1 MDFPLRTGDGGC
13 SSAMTV
19 KGKTIK
25 NNQSTF
31 IIMKTNKITLIFLLL
46 LAFASGTFAQGFI
59 EGTVYEETENG
70 ERTPLPGV
78 NVYWKIVNEGV
89 VTDANGHYKIPL
101 HERIGCLVFSCISYE
116 NDTIHHLVEPAHYDH
131 VFHSVHML
139 NEVEIQAR
147 EKASFINPIKAIA
160 VQEITSENL
169 KRAACCTLA
178 GSFENNA
185 SVDVAYS
192 DAVTGAKQIQLLG
205 LSGIYTQ
212 MMTEIIPNFRGLA
225 STFGLNYVPGTWM
238 NGIQVSKGTSSVR
251 NGFESITGQINVDY
265 KEPLPDKSE
274 KVFLNLYANSMLMT
288 DFNFNGRVKVGKN
301 DGIML
306 FGHVSHNHMKMD
318 GNNDT
323 FLDDPMT
330 TQYNV
335 FLRYTHP
342 HKGRVGCK
350 LGLKALKET
359 RLGGQMDFDPK
370 HRLDAGYNFYGIGI
384 NTERYEAFAK
394 GGYHFDR
401 KDTSLGTQ
409 HQVTYHKVNSY
420 YGLTDYNAN
429 QLSYYGNLLFD
440 SYIVN
445 DHHSYSVG
453 ASYTYD
459 KYNEHLNDS
468 AFQRVEHVPGA
479 FVEYNFTDDHHW
491 NVIAGFRADYNSYY
505 HKMLYTPRLHV
516 RFKTHD
522 ELAIR
527 VSAGRGYRSPNV
539 LAENSTMLASAREIV
554 FVDTPKM
561 EEAWNYGIN
570 LTKGFDIGW
579 RELTIQADFYR
590 TDFVNQIVL
599 DRDADAHQIRIYNLD
614 GKSYSNS
621 AQIEVN
627 CEVFKDFDL
636 TLAFRYNDVKMTIN
650 DTVREKPFVNRYKG
664 LITMSYAPGTW
675 QFDLTTQFNGDSRV
689 PSLAGNA
696 TAVTAEQNIERSPF
710 YVIMNAQIMK
720 KLGKCWEIYVGG
732 ENLTNFK
739 QTNPIIAASNPNSED
754 FDASMVWGPLSGIR
768 AYLGVR
774 FQIK

>member
-1 MDFPLRTGDGGC
+1 
-13 SSAMTV
+13 
-19 KGKTIK
+19 
-25 NNQSTF
+25 
-31 IIMKTNKITLIFLLL
+31 MKTNKITLITLLL
-46 LAFASGTFAQGFI
+46 MAFATTAFAQGFI
-59 EGTVYEETENG
+59 EGTVYEQNENG
-70 ERTPLPGV
+70 EKTPLPGV

-89 VTDANGHYKIPL
+89 VTDAHGHYKIPL

-116 NDTIHHLVEPAHYDH
+116 NDTIHHMVEPAHYDH
-131 VFHSVHML
+131 IFNSAHIL
-139 NEVEIQAR
+139 NEVEIKAR
-147 EKASFINPIKAIA
+147 EKASYINPITPMA
-160 VQEITSENL
+160 VQNITSESL

-185 SVDVAYS
+185 SVDVNYS

-251 NGFESITGQINVDY
+251 NGYESITGQINVDY
-265 KEPLPDKSE
+265 KEPLPNKSE
-274 KVFLNLYANSMLMT
+274 KVFFNLYANSMLMT

-306 FGHVSHNHMKMD
+306 FGHVSHNFMKMD
-318 GNNDT
+318 DNGDT

-335 FLRYTHP
+335 FLRYNHP
-342 HKGRVGCK
+342 HIGHFGCK
-350 LGLKALKET
+350 LGIKALKET

-370 HRLDAGYNFYGIGI
+370 HRLDEGYNLYGISI

-401 KDTSLGTQ
+401 KDTSLGLQ
-409 HQVTYHKVNSY
+409 QQVTYHKMNSY

-429 QLSYYGNLLFD
+429 QFSYYANLLFD

-445 DHHSYSVG
+445 DHHTYSVG

-459 KYNEHLNDS
+459 KYDEHLKDS
-468 AFQRVEHVPGA
+468 SFLRVEQVPGVFA
-479 FVEYNFTDDHHW
+479 EYVFNDDHHW
-491 NVIAGFRADYNSYY
+491 SVIAGFRADYNTYY
-505 HKMLYTPRLHV
+505 KKMLYTPRLHI

-522 ELAIR
+522 DFAIR
-527 VSAGRGYRSPNV
+527 VSAGKGYRSPNV
-539 LAENSTMLASAREIV
+539 LAENSTMLASARRIV
-554 FVDTPKM
+554 FKNTPKM
-561 EEAWNYGIN
+561 EDAWNYGIN
-570 LTKGFDIGW
+570 LTKSITFGW
-579 RELTIQADFYR
+579 RDLILQADFYR

-599 DRDADAHQIRIYNLD
+599 DRDADAHQVRIYNLD

-621 AQIEVN
+621 AQIEAN
-627 CEVFKDFDL
+627 CEIFKDFDL

-650 DTVREKPFVNRYKG
+650 DTLREKPFVNRYKG
-664 LITMSYAPGTW
+664 LVTMSYAPGTW
-675 QFDLTTQFNGDSRV
+675 QFDFTTQFNGDSRV
-689 PSLAGNA
+689 PDLSGNA
-696 TAVTAEQNIERSPF
+696 TAVAHGQDIRRSPF
-710 YVIMNAQIMK
+710 YVIMNAQVMK
-720 KLGKCWEIYVGG
+720 KLGKCWEIYIGG
-732 ENLTNFK
+732 ENLTNYTQK
-739 QTNPIIAASNPNSED
+739 YPIISAENPMSED
-754 FDASMVWGPLSGIR
+754 FDASMVWGPLSGMR

-774 FQIK
+774 FSIK

>member
-1 MDFPLRTGDGGC
+1 
-13 SSAMTV
+13 
-19 KGKTIK
+19 
-25 NNQSTF
+25 
-31 IIMKTNKITLIFLLL
+31 MKTNKITLITLLL
-46 LAFASGTFAQGFI
+46 MAFATTAFAQGFI
-59 EGTVYEETENG
+59 EGTVYEQNENG
-70 ERTPLPGV
+70 EKTPLPGV

-89 VTDANGHYKIPL
+89 VTDAHGHYKIPL

-116 NDTIHHLVEPAHYDH
+116 NDTIHHMVEPAHYDH
-131 VFHSVHML
+131 IFNSAHIL
-139 NEVEIQAR
+139 NEVEIKAR
-147 EKASFINPIKAIA
+147 EKASYINPITPMA
-160 VQEITSENL
+160 VQNITSESL

-185 SVDVAYS
+185 SVDVNYS

-251 NGFESITGQINVDY
+251 NGYESITGQINVDY
-265 KEPLPDKSE
+265 KEPLPNKSE
-274 KVFLNLYANSMLMT
+274 KVFFNLYANSMLMT

-306 FGHVSHNHMKMD
+306 FGHVSHNFMKMD
-318 GNNDT
+318 DNGDT

-335 FLRYTHP
+335 FLRYNHP
-342 HKGRVGCK
+342 HIGHFGCK
-350 LGLKALKET
+350 LGIKALKET

-370 HRLDAGYNFYGIGI
+370 HRLDDGYNLYGIGI

-401 KDTSLGTQ
+401 KDTSFGMQ

-429 QLSYYGNLLFD
+429 QLSYYANLLFD

-445 DHHSYSVG
+445 DHHTYSVG
-453 ASYTYD
+453 ASYTFD
-459 KYNEHLNDS
+459 KYDEHLKDS
-468 AFQRVEHVPGA
+468 TFLRVEQVPGVFA
-479 FVEYNFTDDHHW
+479 EYVFNDDHHW
-491 NVIAGFRADYNSYY
+491 SVIAGFRADYNTYY
-505 HKMLYTPRLHV
+505 KKILYTPRLHI

-522 ELAIR
+522 DFAIR
-527 VSAGRGYRSPNV
+527 VSAGKGYRSPNV
-539 LAENSTMLASAREIV
+539 LAENSTMLASARRIV
-554 FVDTPKM
+554 FKNTPKM
-561 EEAWNYGIN
+561 EDAWNYGIN
-570 LTKGFDIGW
+570 LTKSITFGW
-579 RELTIQADFYR
+579 RDLILQADFYR

-599 DRDADAHQIRIYNLD
+599 DRDADAHQVRIYNLD

-621 AQIEVN
+621 AQIEAN
-627 CEVFKDFDL
+627 CEIFKDFDL

-650 DTVREKPFVNRYKG
+650 DTLREKPFVNRYKG
-664 LITMSYAPGTW
+664 LVTMSYAPGTW
-675 QFDLTTQFNGDSRV
+675 QFDFTTQFNGDSRV
-689 PSLAGNA
+689 PDLSGNA
-696 TAVTAEQNIERSPF
+696 TAVAHGQDIRRSPF
-710 YVIMNAQIMK
+710 YVIMNAQVMK
-720 KLGKCWEIYVGG
+720 KLGKCWEIYIGG
-732 ENLTNFK
+732 ENLTNYTQK
-739 QTNPIIAASNPNSED
+739 YPIISAENPMSED
-754 FDASMVWGPLSGIR
+754 FDASMVWGPLSGVR

-774 FQIK
+774 FSIK

>member
-1 MDFPLRTGDGGC
+1 
-13 SSAMTV
+13 
-19 KGKTIK
+19 
-25 NNQSTF
+25 
-31 IIMKTNKITLIFLLL
+31 MKTNKITFIILLL
-46 LAFASGTFAQGFI
+46 MAFATTAFAQGFI
-59 EGTVYEETENG
+59 EGTVYEQNENG
-70 ERTPLPGV
+70 EKTPLPGV

-89 VTDANGHYKIPL
+89 VTDAHGHYKIPL

-116 NDTIHHLVEPAHYDH
+116 NDTIHHMVEPAHYDH
-131 VFHSVHML
+131 IFNSAHIL
-139 NEVEIQAR
+139 NEVEIKAR
-147 EKASFINPIKAIA
+147 EKASYINPITPMA
-160 VQEITSENL
+160 VQNITSESL

-185 SVDVAYS
+185 SVDVNYS

-251 NGFESITGQINVDY
+251 NGYESITGQINVDY
-265 KEPLPDKSE
+265 KEPLPNKSE
-274 KVFLNLYANSMLMT
+274 KVFFNLYANSMLMT

-306 FGHVSHNHMKMD
+306 FGHVSHNFMKMD
-318 GNNDT
+318 DNGDT

-335 FLRYTHP
+335 FLRYNHP
-342 HKGRVGCK
+342 HIGHFGCK
-350 LGLKALKET
+350 LGIKALKET

-370 HRLDAGYNFYGIGI
+370 HRLDEGYNLYGIGI

-401 KDTSLGTQ
+401 KDTSLGLQ
-409 HQVTYHKVNSY
+409 QQVTYHKMNSY

-429 QLSYYGNLLFD
+429 QLSYYANLLFD

-445 DHHSYSVG
+445 DHHTYSVG

-459 KYNEHLNDS
+459 KYDEHLKDS
-468 AFQRVEHVPGA
+468 SFLRVEQVPGVFA
-479 FVEYNFTDDHHW
+479 EYVFNDDHHW
-491 NVIAGFRADYNSYY
+491 SVIAGFRADYNTYY
-505 HKMLYTPRLHV
+505 KKMLYTPRLHI

-522 ELAIR
+522 DFAIR
-527 VSAGRGYRSPNV
+527 VSAGKGYRSPNV
-539 LAENSTMLASAREIV
+539 LAENSTMLASARRIV
-554 FVDTPKM
+554 FKNTPKM
-561 EEAWNYGIN
+561 EDAWNYGIN
-570 LTKGFDIGW
+570 LTKSITFGW
-579 RELTIQADFYR
+579 RDLILQADFYR

-599 DRDADAHQIRIYNLD
+599 DRDADAHQVRIYNLD

-621 AQIEVN
+621 VQIEAN

-650 DTVREKPFVNRYKG
+650 DTLREKPFVNRYKG
-664 LITMSYAPGTW
+664 LVTMSYAPGTW
-675 QFDLTTQFNGDSRV
+675 QFDFTTQFNGDSRV
-689 PSLAGNA
+689 PDLSGNA
-696 TAVTAEQNIERSPF
+696 TAVAHGQDIRRSPF
-710 YVIMNAQIMK
+710 YVIMNAQVMK
-720 KLGKCWEIYVGG
+720 KLGKCWEIYIGG
-732 ENLTNFK
+732 ENLTNYTQK
-739 QTNPIIAASNPNSED
+739 YPIISAENPTSED
-754 FDASMVWGPLSGIR
+754 FDASMVWGPLSGVR

-774 FQIK
+774 FSIK

>member
-1 MDFPLRTGDGGC
+1 
-13 SSAMTV
+13 
-19 KGKTIK
+19 
-25 NNQSTF
+25 
-31 IIMKTNKITLIFLLL
+31 MKTNKITLITLLL
-46 LAFASGTFAQGFI
+46 MAFATTAFAQGFI
-59 EGTVYEETENG
+59 EGTVYEQNENG
-70 ERTPLPGV
+70 EKTPLPGV

-89 VTDANGHYKIPL
+89 VTDAHGHYKIPL

-116 NDTIHHLVEPAHYDH
+116 NDTIHHMVEPAHYDH
-131 VFHSVHML
+131 IFNSAHML
-139 NEVEIQAR
+139 NEVEIKAR
-147 EKASFINPIKAIA
+147 EKASYINPITPMA
-160 VQEITSENL
+160 VQNITSESL

-185 SVDVAYS
+185 SVDVNYS

-251 NGFESITGQINVDY
+251 NGYESITGQINVDY
-265 KEPLPDKSE
+265 KEPLPNKSE
-274 KVFLNLYANSMLMT
+274 KVFFNLYANSMLMT

-306 FGHVSHNHMKMD
+306 FGHVSHNFMKMD
-318 GNNDT
+318 DNGDT

-335 FLRYTHP
+335 FLRYNHP
-342 HKGRVGCK
+342 HIGHFGCK
-350 LGLKALKET
+350 LGIKALKET

-370 HRLDAGYNFYGIGI
+370 HRLEEGYNLYGISI

-401 KDTSLGTQ
+401 KDTSLGLQ
-409 HQVTYHKVNSY
+409 QQVTYHKMNSY

-429 QLSYYGNLLFD
+429 QLSYYANLLFD

-445 DHHSYSVG
+445 DHHTYSVG

-459 KYNEHLNDS
+459 KYDEHLKDS
-468 AFQRVEHVPGA
+468 TFLRVEQVPGVFA
-479 FVEYNFTDDHHW
+479 EYVFNDDHHW
-491 NVIAGFRADYNSYY
+491 SVIAGFRADYNTYY
-505 HKMLYTPRLHV
+505 KKMLYTPRLHI

-522 ELAIR
+522 DFAIR
-527 VSAGRGYRSPNV
+527 VSAGKGYRSPNV
-539 LAENSTMLASAREIV
+539 LAENSTMLASARRIV
-554 FVDTPKM
+554 FKNTPKM
-561 EEAWNYGIN
+561 EDAWNYGIN
-570 LTKGFDIGW
+570 LTKSITFGW
-579 RELTIQADFYR
+579 RDLILQADFYR

-621 AQIEVN
+621 AQIEAN
-627 CEVFKDFDL
+627 CEIFKDFDL
-636 TLAFRYNDVKMTIN
+636 TLAFRFNDVKMTIN
-650 DTVREKPFVNRYKG
+650 DTLREKPFVNRYKG
-664 LITMSYAPGTW
+664 LVTMSYAPGTW
-675 QFDLTTQFNGDSRV
+675 QFDFTTQFNGDSRV
-689 PSLAGNA
+689 PDLSGNA
-696 TAVTAEQNIERSPF
+696 TALAHGQDIRRSPF
-710 YVIMNAQIMK
+710 YVIMNAQVMK
-720 KLGKCWEIYVGG
+720 KLGKCWEIYIGG
-732 ENLTNFK
+732 ENLTNYTQK
-739 QTNPIIAASNPNSED
+739 YPIISAENPMSED
-754 FDASMVWGPLSGIR
+754 FDASMVWGPLSGVR

-774 FQIK
+774 FSIK

>member
-1 MDFPLRTGDGGC
+1 
-13 SSAMTV
+13 
-19 KGKTIK
+19 
-25 NNQSTF
+25 
-31 IIMKTNKITLIFLLL
+31 MKTNKITLITLLL
-46 LAFASGTFAQGFI
+46 MAFATTAFAQGFI
-59 EGTVYEETENG
+59 EGTVYEQNENG
-70 ERTPLPGV
+70 EKTPLPGV

-89 VTDANGHYKIPL
+89 VTDAHGHYKIPL

-116 NDTIHHLVEPAHYDH
+116 NDTIHHMVEPAHYDH
-131 VFHSVHML
+131 IFNSAHML
-139 NEVEIQAR
+139 NEVEIKAR
-147 EKASFINPIKAIA
+147 EKASYINPITPMA
-160 VQEITSENL
+160 VQNITSESL

-185 SVDVAYS
+185 SVDVNYS

-251 NGFESITGQINVDY
+251 NGYESITGQIND
-265 KEPLPDKSE
+265 
-274 KVFLNLYANSMLMT
+274 LYANSMLMT

-306 FGHVSHNHMKMD
+306 FGHVSHNFMKMD
-318 GNNDT
+318 DNGDT

-335 FLRYTHP
+335 FLRYNHP
-342 HKGRVGCK
+342 HIGHFGCK
-350 LGLKALKET
+350 LGIKALKET

-370 HRLDAGYNFYGIGI
+370 HRLEEGYNLYGISI

-401 KDTSLGTQ
+401 KDTSLGLQ
-409 HQVTYHKVNSY
+409 QQVTYHKMNSY

-429 QLSYYGNLLFD
+429 QLSYYANLLFD

-445 DHHSYSVG
+445 DHHTYSVG

-459 KYNEHLNDS
+459 KYDEHLKDS
-468 AFQRVEHVPGA
+468 TFLRVEQVPGVFA
-479 FVEYNFTDDHHW
+479 EYVFNDDHHW
-491 NVIAGFRADYNSYY
+491 SVIAGFRADYNTYY
-505 HKMLYTPRLHV
+505 KKMLYTPRLHI

-522 ELAIR
+522 DFAIR
-527 VSAGRGYRSPNV
+527 VSAGKGYRSPNV
-539 LAENSTMLASAREIV
+539 LAENSTMLASARRIV
-554 FVDTPKM
+554 FKNTPKM
-561 EEAWNYGIN
+561 EDAWNYGIN
-570 LTKGFDIGW
+570 LTKSITFGW
-579 RELTIQADFYR
+579 RDLILQADFYR

-621 AQIEVN
+621 AQIEAN
-627 CEVFKDFDL
+627 CEIFKDFDL
-636 TLAFRYNDVKMTIN
+636 TLAFRFNDVKMTIN
-650 DTVREKPFVNRYKG
+650 DTLREKPFVNRYKG
-664 LITMSYAPGTW
+664 LVTMSYAPGTW
-675 QFDLTTQFNGDSRV
+675 QFDFTTQFNGDSRV
-689 PSLAGNA
+689 PDLSGNA
-696 TAVTAEQNIERSPF
+696 TALAHGQDIRRSPF
-710 YVIMNAQIMK
+710 YVIMNAQVMK
-720 KLGKCWEIYVGG
+720 KLGKCWEIYIGG
-732 ENLTNFK
+732 ENLTNYTQK
-739 QTNPIIAASNPNSED
+739 YPIISAENPMSED
-754 FDASMVWGPLSGIR
+754 FDASMVWGPLSGVR

-774 FQIK
+774 FSIK

>member
-1 MDFPLRTGDGGC
+1 
-13 SSAMTV
+13 
-19 KGKTIK
+19 
-25 NNQSTF
+25 
-31 IIMKTNKITLIFLLL
+31 MKTNKITLIILFLM
-46 LAFASGTFAQGFI
+46 AFASTTFAQGYI
-59 EGTVYEETENG
+59 EGTVYEEAENG
-70 ERTPLPGV
+70 ERIPLPGV
-78 NVYWKIVNEGV
+78 NVYWKIVNEGT
-89 VTDANGHYKIPL
+89 VTDAHGHYKIPL

-116 NDTIHHLVEPAHYDH
+116 NDTVHHMVEPAHYDH
-131 VFHSVHML
+131 VFHAVHML
-139 NEVEIQAR
+139 NEVEIAAR
-147 EKASFINPIKAIA
+147 QKATYINPITPMA
-160 VQEITSENL
+160 VQNITSENL

-185 SVDVAYS
+185 SVDVNYS

-251 NGFESITGQINVDY
+251 NGYESITGQINVDY
-265 KEPLPDKSE
+265 KEPVKDKSE
-274 KVFLNLYANSMLMT
+274 KVFFNLYANSMLMT

-318 GNNDT
+318 GNGDS
-323 FLDDPMT
+323 FMDDPMT

-335 FLRYTHP
+335 FLRYNHP
-342 HKGRVGCK
+342 HIGRFGCK
-350 LGLKALKET
+350 LGIKALKEN

-370 HRLDAGYNFYGIGI
+370 HRLDAGYNLYGIGI

-394 GGYHFDR
+394 CGYHFDR
-401 KDTSLGTQ
+401 KDTSIGLQ
-409 HQVTYHKVNSY
+409 QQVTYHKMDSY

-429 QLSYYGNLLFD
+429 QLSYYANLLFD

-445 DHHSYSVG
+445 DHHTYSVG

-468 AFQRVEHVPGA
+468 TFKRIEHVPGVFA
-479 FVEYNFTDDHHW
+479 EYVFNDDHHW
-491 NVIAGFRADYNSYY
+491 SVIAGFRADYNSYY
-505 HKMLYTPRLHV
+505 KKILYTPRLHV

-522 ELAIR
+522 DFALR
-527 VSAGRGYRSPNV
+527 VSAGKGYRSPNI
-539 LAENSTMLASAREIV
+539 LAENSTMLASAREII

-561 EEAWNYGIN
+561 EDAWNYGIN
-570 LTKGFDIGW
+570 LTKSFSFGW
-579 RELTIQADFYR
+579 RELILQADFYR
-590 TDFVNQIVL
+590 TDFVNQIIL
-599 DRDADAHQIRIYNLD
+599 DRDADAHQVRIYNLD

-621 AQIEVN
+621 AQIEAN
-627 CEVFKDFDL
+627 CEIFKDFDL

-650 DTVREKPFVNRYKG
+650 DTLREKPFVNRYKG
-664 LITMSYAPGTW
+664 LVTMSYAPGTW
-675 QFDLTTQFNGDSRV
+675 QFDFTTQFNGDSRV
-689 PSLAGNA
+689 PNLAGNA
-696 TAVTAEQNIERSPF
+696 TAIENGQNIGRSPF
-710 YVIMNAQIMK
+710 YIIMNAQITK

-732 ENLTNFK
+732 ENLTNYT
-739 QTNPIIAASNPNSED
+739 QTHPIIAASDPQSDD

-774 FQIK
+774 FQVK

>member
-1 MDFPLRTGDGGC
+1 M
-13 SSAMTV
+13 
-19 KGKTIK
+19 
-25 NNQSTF
+25 
-31 IIMKTNKITLIFLLL
+31 
-46 LAFASGTFAQGFI
+46 AFATTAFAQGFI
-59 EGTVYEETENG
+59 EGTVYEQNENG
-70 ERTPLPGV
+70 EKTPLPGV

-89 VTDANGHYKIPL
+89 VTDAHGHYKIPL

-116 NDTIHHLVEPAHYDH
+116 NDTIHHMVEPAHYDH
-131 VFHSVHML
+131 IFNSAHIL
-139 NEVEIQAR
+139 NEVEIKAR
-147 EKASFINPIKAIA
+147 EKASYINPITPMA
-160 VQEITSENL
+160 VQNITSESL

-185 SVDVAYS
+185 SVDVNYS

-251 NGFESITGQINVDY
+251 NGYESITGQINVDY
-265 KEPLPDKSE
+265 KEPLPNKSE
-274 KVFLNLYANSMLMT
+274 KVFFNLYANSMLMT

-306 FGHVSHNHMKMD
+306 FGHVSHNFMKMD
-318 GNNDT
+318 DNGDT

-335 FLRYTHP
+335 FLRYNHP
-342 HKGRVGCK
+342 HIGHFGCK
-350 LGLKALKET
+350 LGIKALKET

-370 HRLDAGYNFYGIGI
+370 HRLEEGYNLYGISI

-401 KDTSLGTQ
+401 KDTSLGLQ

-429 QLSYYGNLLFD
+429 QLSYYANLLFD

-445 DHHSYSVG
+445 DHHTYSVG

-459 KYNEHLNDS
+459 KYDEHLKDS
-468 AFQRVEHVPGA
+468 TFLRVEQVPGVFA
-479 FVEYNFTDDHHW
+479 EYVFNDDHHW
-491 NVIAGFRADYNSYY
+491 SVIAGFRADYNTYY
-505 HKMLYTPRLHV
+505 KKMLYTPRLHI

-522 ELAIR
+522 DFAIR
-527 VSAGRGYRSPNV
+527 VSAGKGYRSPNV
-539 LAENSTMLASAREIV
+539 LAENSTMLASARRIV
-554 FVDTPKM
+554 FKNTPKM
-561 EEAWNYGIN
+561 EDAWNYGIN
-570 LTKGFDIGW
+570 LTKSITFGW
-579 RELTIQADFYR
+579 RDLILQADFYR

-599 DRDADAHQIRIYNLD
+599 DRDADAHQVRIYNLD

-621 AQIEVN
+621 AQIEAN
-627 CEVFKDFDL
+627 CEIFKDFDL

-650 DTVREKPFVNRYKG
+650 DTLREKPFVNRYKG
-664 LITMSYAPGTW
+664 LVTMSYAPGTW
-675 QFDLTTQFNGDSRV
+675 QFDFTTQFNGDSRV
-689 PSLAGNA
+689 PDLSGNA
-696 TAVTAEQNIERSPF
+696 TAVAHGQDIRRSPF
-710 YVIMNAQIMK
+710 YVIMNAQVMK
-720 KLGKCWEIYVGG
+720 KLGKCWEIYIGG
-732 ENLTNFK
+732 ENLTNYTQK
-739 QTNPIIAASNPNSED
+739 YPIISAENPMSED
-754 FDASMVWGPLSGIR
+754 FDASMVWGPLSGVR

-774 FQIK
+774 FSIK

>member
-1 MDFPLRTGDGGC
+1 
-13 SSAMTV
+13 
-19 KGKTIK
+19 
-25 NNQSTF
+25 
-31 IIMKTNKITLIFLLL
+31 MKTNKITLITLLL
-46 LAFASGTFAQGFI
+46 MAFATTAFAQGFI
-59 EGTVYEETENG
+59 EGTVYEQNENG
-70 ERTPLPGV
+70 EKTPLPGV

-89 VTDANGHYKIPL
+89 VTDAHGHYKIPL

-116 NDTIHHLVEPAHYDH
+116 NDTIHHMVEPAHYDH
-131 VFHSVHML
+131 IFNSAHIL
-139 NEVEIQAR
+139 NEVEIKAR
-147 EKASFINPIKAIA
+147 EKASYINPITPMA
-160 VQEITSENL
+160 VQNITSESL

-185 SVDVAYS
+185 SVDVNYS

-251 NGFESITGQINVDY
+251 NGYESITGQINVDY
-265 KEPLPDKSE
+265 KEPLPNKSE
-274 KVFLNLYANSMLMT
+274 KVFFNFYANSMLMT

-306 FGHVSHNHMKMD
+306 FGHVSHNFMKMD
-318 GNNDT
+318 DNGDT

-335 FLRYTHP
+335 FLRYNHP
-342 HKGRVGCK
+342 HIGHFGCK
-350 LGLKALKET
+350 LGIKALKET

-370 HRLDAGYNFYGIGI
+370 HRLDEGYNLYGIGI

-401 KDTSLGTQ
+401 KDTSLGLQ
-409 HQVTYHKVNSY
+409 QQVTYHKMNSY

-429 QLSYYGNLLFD
+429 QLSYYANLLFD

-445 DHHSYSVG
+445 DHHTYSVG

-459 KYNEHLNDS
+459 KYDEHLKDS
-468 AFQRVEHVPGA
+468 SFLRVEQVPGVFA
-479 FVEYNFTDDHHW
+479 EYVFNDDHHW
-491 NVIAGFRADYNSYY
+491 SVIAGFRADYNTYY
-505 HKMLYTPRLHV
+505 KKMLYTPRLHI

-522 ELAIR
+522 DFAIR
-527 VSAGRGYRSPNV
+527 VSAGKGYRSPNV
-539 LAENSTMLASAREIV
+539 LAENSTMLASARRIV
-554 FVDTPKM
+554 FKNTPKM
-561 EEAWNYGIN
+561 EDAWNYGIN
-570 LTKGFDIGW
+570 LTKSITFGW
-579 RELTIQADFYR
+579 RDLILQADFYR

-599 DRDADAHQIRIYNLD
+599 DRDADAHQVRIYNLD

-621 AQIEVN
+621 AQIEAN
-627 CEVFKDFDL
+627 CEIFKDFDL

-650 DTVREKPFVNRYKG
+650 DTLREKPFVNRYKG
-664 LITMSYAPGTW
+664 LVTMSYAPGTW
-675 QFDLTTQFNGDSRV
+675 QFDFTTQFNGDSRV
-689 PSLAGNA
+689 PDLSGNA
-696 TAVTAEQNIERSPF
+696 TAVAHGQDIRRSPF
-710 YVIMNAQIMK
+710 YVIMNAQVMK
-720 KLGKCWEIYVGG
+720 KLGKCWEIYIGG
-732 ENLTNFK
+732 ENLTNYTQK
-739 QTNPIIAASNPNSED
+739 YPIISAENPMSED
-754 FDASMVWGPLSGIR
+754 FDASMVWGPLSGVR

-774 FQIK
+774 FSIK

>member
-1 MDFPLRTGDGGC
+1 
-13 SSAMTV
+13 
-19 KGKTIK
+19 
-25 NNQSTF
+25 
-31 IIMKTNKITLIFLLL
+31 MKTNKITLITLLL
-46 LAFASGTFAQGFI
+46 MAFATTAFAQGFI
-59 EGTVYEETENG
+59 EGTVYEQNENG
-70 ERTPLPGV
+70 EKTPLPGV

-89 VTDANGHYKIPL
+89 VTDAHGHYKIPL

-116 NDTIHHLVEPAHYDH
+116 NDTVHHMVEPAHYDH
-131 VFHSVHML
+131 VFHAVHML
-139 NEVEIQAR
+139 NEVEIAAR
-147 EKASFINPIKAIA
+147 QKATYINPITPMA
-160 VQEITSENL
+160 VQNITSENL

-185 SVDVAYS
+185 SVDVNYS

-251 NGFESITGQINVDY
+251 NGYESITGQINVDY
-265 KEPLPDKSE
+265 KEPVKDKSE
-274 KVFLNLYANSMLMT
+274 NVFFNLYANSMLMT

-318 GNNDT
+318 GNGDS
-323 FLDDPMT
+323 FMDDPMT

-335 FLRYTHP
+335 FLRYNHP
-342 HKGRVGCK
+342 HIGRFGCK
-350 LGLKALKET
+350 LGIKALKEN

-370 HRLDAGYNFYGIGI
+370 HRLDAGYNLYGIGI

-394 GGYHFDR
+394 CGYHFDR
-401 KDTSLGTQ
+401 KDTSIGLQ
-409 HQVTYHKVNSY
+409 QQVTYHKMDSY

-429 QLSYYGNLLFD
+429 QLSYYANLLFD

-445 DHHSYSVG
+445 DHHTYSVG

-468 AFQRVEHVPGA
+468 TFKRIEHVPGIFA
-479 FVEYNFTDDHHW
+479 EYVFNDDHHW
-491 NVIAGFRADYNSYY
+491 SVIAGFRADYNSYY
-505 HKMLYTPRLHV
+505 KKILYTPRLHV

-522 ELAIR
+522 DFALR
-527 VSAGRGYRSPNV
+527 VSAGKGYRSPNI
-539 LAENSTMLASAREIV
+539 LAENSTMLASAREII

-561 EEAWNYGIN
+561 EDAWNYGIN
-570 LTKGFDIGW
+570 LTKSFSFGW
-579 RELTIQADFYR
+579 RELILQADFYR

-599 DRDADAHQIRIYNLD
+599 DRDADAHQIRIYNLN

-621 AQIEVN
+621 AQIEAN
-627 CEVFKDFDL
+627 CEIFKDFDL

-650 DTVREKPFVNRYKG
+650 DSLREKPFVNRYKG

-675 QFDLTTQFNGDSRV
+675 QFDFTTQFNGDSRV
-689 PSLAGNA
+689 PDLSGNA
-696 TAVTAEQNIERSPF
+696 TAVANHQNIGRSPF
-710 YVIMNAQIMK
+710 YVIMNAQITK
-720 KLGKCWEIYVGG
+720 KLGKHWELYVGG
-732 ENLTNFK
+732 ENLTNYTQK
-739 QTNPIIAASNPNSED
+739 YPIISANNPTSED

-774 FQIK
+774 FQVK

>member
-1 MDFPLRTGDGGC
+1 
-13 SSAMTV
+13 
-19 KGKTIK
+19 
-25 NNQSTF
+25 
-31 IIMKTNKITLIFLLL
+31 MKTKQLSIITILLFTFATS
-46 LAFASGTFAQGFI
+46 AFAQDFI
-59 EGTVYEETENG
+59 EGTVYEEAANG

-78 NVYWKIVNEGV
+78 NVYWKIVNEGT

-116 NDTIHHLVEPAHYDH
+116 NDTVHHMVEPAHYDH
-131 VFHSVHML
+131 VFKAIHML
-139 NEVEIQAR
+139 NEVEIAAR
-147 EKASFINPIKAIA
+147 QKATYINPIKAIA

-185 SVDVAYS
+185 SVDVNYS

-225 STFGLNYVPGTWM
+225 STFGLNYVPGNWM

-251 NGFESITGQINVDY
+251 NGYESITGQINVDY
-265 KEPLPDKSE
+265 KEPLPNKSE
-274 KVFLNLYANSMLMT
+274 KVFFNLYANSMAMT
-288 DFNFNGRVKVGKN
+288 DFNFNVRTKVGKQ

-306 FGHVSHNHMKMD
+306 FGHVSHNFMKMD
-318 GNNDT
+318 GNGDS
-323 FLDDPMT
+323 FMDDPMT

-335 FLRYTHP
+335 FMRYNHP
-342 HKGRVGCK
+342 HTGRFGCK
-350 LGLKALKET
+350 LGIKALKEN

-370 HRLDAGYNFYGIGI
+370 HRLDEGYNLFGIGI

-394 GGYHFDR
+394 CGYHFDR
-401 KDTSLGTQ
+401 KDTSLGLQ
-409 HQVTYHKVNSY
+409 QQVTYHKMDSY

-429 QLSYYGNLLFD
+429 QLSYYANLLFD

-445 DHHSYSVG
+445 DHHTYSVG

-459 KYNEHLNDS
+459 KYDEHLNDS
-468 AFQRVEHVPGA
+468 TLQRIEQVPGA
-479 FVEYNFTDDHHW
+479 FAEYVFNDNHHW
-491 NVIAGFRADYNSYY
+491 SVIAGFRADYNPYY

-522 ELAIR
+522 DFALR
-527 VSAGRGYRSPNV
+527 LSAGKGYRSPNI
-539 LAENSTMLASAREIV
+539 LAENSTMLASSRVIR
-554 FVDTPKM
+554 FLDTPKM
-561 EEAWNYGIN
+561 EDAWNYGIN
-570 LTKGFDIGW
+570 VTKSITFGW
-579 RELTIQADFYR
+579 RELILQADFYR
-590 TDFVNQIVL
+590 TDFINQIVL
-599 DRDADAHQIRIYNLD
+599 DRDVNAHEVRIYNLN

-621 AQIEVN
+621 AQIEAN
-627 CEVFKDFDL
+627 CEIFKDFDL

-650 DTVREKPFVNRYKG
+650 DSLMEKPFVNRYKG
-664 LITMSYAPGTW
+664 LVTMSYAPSTW
-675 QFDLTTQFNGDSRV
+675 QFDFTTQFNGDSRV
-689 PSLAGNA
+689 PNLNGNA
-696 TAVTAEQNIERSPF
+696 TAMANHQNIGRSPF
-710 YVIMNAQIMK
+710 YVIMNAQITK
-720 KLGKCWEIYVGG
+720 KLGEHWEVYVGG
-732 ENLTNFK
+732 ENLTNYK
-739 QTNPIIAASNPNSED
+739 QDYPIISAENPMSED

>member
-1 MDFPLRTGDGGC
+1 
-13 SSAMTV
+13 
-19 KGKTIK
+19 
-25 NNQSTF
+25 
-31 IIMKTNKITLIFLLL
+31 MKTNKITLITLLL
-46 LAFASGTFAQGFI
+46 MAFATTAFAQGFI
-59 EGTVYEETENG
+59 EGTVYEQNENG
-70 ERTPLPGV
+70 EKTPLPGV

-89 VTDANGHYKIPL
+89 VTDAHGHYKIPL

-116 NDTIHHLVEPAHYDH
+116 NDTVHHMVEPAHYDH
-131 VFHSVHML
+131 VFHAVHML
-139 NEVEIQAR
+139 NEVEIAAR
-147 EKASFINPIKAIA
+147 QKATYINPITPMA
-160 VQEITSENL
+160 VQNITSENL

-185 SVDVAYS
+185 SVDVNYS

-251 NGFESITGQINVDY
+251 NGYESITGQINVDY
-265 KEPLPDKSE
+265 KEPVKDKSE
-274 KVFLNLYANSMLMT
+274 KVFFNLYANSMLMT

-318 GNNDT
+318 GNGDS
-323 FLDDPMT
+323 FMDDPMT

-335 FLRYTHP
+335 FLRYNHP
-342 HKGRVGCK
+342 HIGRFGCK
-350 LGLKALKET
+350 LGIKALKEN

-370 HRLDAGYNFYGIGI
+370 HRLDAGYNLYGIGI

-394 GGYHFDR
+394 CGYHFDR
-401 KDTSLGTQ
+401 KDTSIGLQ
-409 HQVTYHKVNSY
+409 QQVTYHKMDSY

-429 QLSYYGNLLFD
+429 QLSYYANLLFD

-445 DHHSYSVG
+445 DHHTYSVG

-468 AFQRVEHVPGA
+468 TFKRIEHVPGVFA
-479 FVEYNFTDDHHW
+479 EYVFNDDHHW
-491 NVIAGFRADYNSYY
+491 SVIAGFRADYNSYY
-505 HKMLYTPRLHV
+505 RKMLYTPRLHV

-522 ELAIR
+522 DFALR
-527 VSAGRGYRSPNV
+527 VSAGKGYRSPNI
-539 LAENSTMLASAREIV
+539 LAENSTMLASAREII

-561 EEAWNYGIN
+561 EDAWNYGIN
-570 LTKGFDIGW
+570 LTKSFSFGW
-579 RELTIQADFYR
+579 RELILQADFYR

-599 DRDADAHQIRIYNLD
+599 DRDADAHQIRIYNLN

-621 AQIEVN
+621 AQIEAN
-627 CEVFKDFDL
+627 CEIFKDFDL

-650 DTVREKPFVNRYKG
+650 DSLREKPFVNRYKG

-675 QFDLTTQFNGDSRV
+675 QFDFTTQFNGDSRV
-689 PSLAGNA
+689 PDLSGNA
-696 TAVTAEQNIERSPF
+696 TAVANHQNIGRSPF
-710 YVIMNAQIMK
+710 YVIMNAQITK
-720 KLGKCWEIYVGG
+720 KLGKHWELYVGG
-732 ENLTNFK
+732 ENLTNYTQK
-739 QTNPIIAASNPNSED
+739 YPIISANNPTSED

-774 FQIK
+774 FQVK

>member
-1 MDFPLRTGDGGC
+1 
-13 SSAMTV
+13 
-19 KGKTIK
+19 
-25 NNQSTF
+25 
-31 IIMKTNKITLIFLLL
+31 MKTKQLTLITLLL
-46 LAFASGTFAQGFI
+46 LAFVTGAFAQGFI
-59 EGTVYEETENG
+59 EGTVYEEAENG
-70 ERTPLPGV
+70 QRTPLPGV
-78 NVYWKIVNEGV
+78 NVYWKIVNEGT

-116 NDTIHHLVEPAHYDH
+116 NDTVHHMVEPAHYDH
-131 VFHSVHML
+131 VFKAIHML
-139 NEVEIQAR
+139 NEVEVAAR
-147 EKASFINPIKAIA
+147 QKASYINPIKAMA

-251 NGFESITGQINVDY
+251 NGYESITGQINVDY
-265 KEPLPDKSE
+265 KEPLPNKSE
-274 KVFLNLYANSMLMT
+274 KVFFNLYANSMLMT

-318 GNNDT
+318 DNKDS
-323 FLDDPMT
+323 FLDEPMT

-335 FLRYTHP
+335 FLRYNHP
-342 HKGRVGCK
+342 HTGHFGCK
-350 LGLKALKET
+350 LGIKALKET

-370 HRLDAGYNFYGIGI
+370 HRLDDGYNLYGIGI

-401 KDTSLGTQ
+401 KDTSLGMQ

-440 SYIVN
+440 SYLFN
-445 DHHSYSVG
+445 DHHTYSVG

-459 KYNEHLNDS
+459 KYDEHLDDS
-468 AFQRVEHVPGA
+468 TLQRVEQVPGA
-479 FVEYNFTDDHHW
+479 FVE
-491 NVIAGFRADYNSYY
+491 
-505 HKMLYTPRLHV
+505 YTPRLHV

-522 ELAIR
+522 DFALR
-527 VSAGRGYRSPNV
+527 LSAGKGYRSPNV
-539 LAENSTMLASAREIV
+539 LAENSTMLASSRVIR
-554 FVDTPKM
+554 FLDTPKM
-561 EEAWNYGIN
+561 EDAWNYGIN
-570 LTKGFDIGW
+570 LTKDFHIGW
-579 RELTIQADFYR
+579 RELIVQIDFYR

-599 DRDADAHQIRIYNLD
+599 DRDADAHEVRIYNLN

-621 AQIEVN
+621 AQIEAN
-627 CEVFKDFDL
+627 CEIFKDFDL

-650 DTVREKPFVNRYKG
+650 DTLREKPFVNRYKG
-664 LITMSYAPGTW
+664 LVSMSYAPGTW
-675 QFDLTTQFNGDSRV
+675 QFDFTTQFNGDSRV
-689 PSLAGNA
+689 PELSGNA
-696 TAVTAEQNIERSPF
+696 TAVAHHQDIRRSPF

-720 KLGKCWEIYVGG
+720 KLGEHWELYVGG
-732 ENLTNFK
+732 ENLTNYK
-739 QTNPIIAASNPNSED
+739 QQYPIISAENPTSED
-754 FDASMVWGPLSGIR
+754 FDASMVWGPLSGVR
-768 AYLGVR
+768 AYVGVR